1 MLFSFFQGCFS
12 WLNLFLR
19 CWLWCWWNADGI
31 SALKEQHAIS
41 TASTWTNAV
50 PIMFQFV
57 ALSTFEGDCMMF
69 ASLMMYI
76 VLCLHPR
83 TEVQNRSP
91 CTNPPNSKG
100 FLPSQYSCAKCFHL
114 TTYLRSVWTSYV
126 TYKPGITNSST
137 ISISRSPGERR
148 RKLQPLALIERRVRS
163 PWT

>member
-12 WLNLFLR
+12 WLICF
-19 CWLWCWWNADGI
+19 CVVDCDADGI

-69 ASLMMYI
+69 ASLKMYI
-76 VLCLHPR
+76 VLCIHPR

-91 CTNPPNSKG
+91 CTNPPPKTRRDFYPANIIVPNVSTS
-100 FLPSQYSCAKCFHL
+100 PP
-114 TTYLRSVWTSYV
+114 LRSVWTSYV
-126 TYKPGITNSST
+126 TYKTGITNSST

-148 RKLQPLALIERRVRS
+148 RRLQPLALIERRVRS

>member
-12 WLNLFLR
+12 WLICF
-19 CWLWCWWNADGI
+19 CVVECDADGI

-76 VLCLHPR
+76 VLCIHPR

-91 CTNPPNSKG
+91 CTDPPKTLRISTQPI
-100 FLPSQYSCAKCFHL
+100 FLCQVFPPHHL
-114 TTYLRSVWTSYV
+114 WDQFWTSYG
-126 TYKPGITNSST
+126 THKTGITN
-137 ISISRSPGERR
+137 RGV
-148 RKLQPLALIERRVRS
+148 LANEDAS
-163 PWT
+163 FSHWHW